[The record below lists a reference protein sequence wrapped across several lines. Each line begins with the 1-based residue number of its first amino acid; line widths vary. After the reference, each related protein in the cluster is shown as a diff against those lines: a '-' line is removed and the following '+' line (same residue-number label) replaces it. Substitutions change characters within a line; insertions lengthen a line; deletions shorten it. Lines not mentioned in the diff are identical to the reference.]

1 METTISGSG
10 SSEKVLLKKVLLI
23 CGILSSLVYVGADIL
38 AATQWKGYS
47 YTDQMISEL
56 MAIEAPTRPLM
67 ISLLTIYDALVIA
80 FGLGV
85 WATNSRK
92 RALRITGVLLV
103 VYAIAGFAGLL
114 FFPMHVRGGA
124 VMTTTDTMHVVVTSV
139 LVLSILLFIGFGS
152 TADGKWFRLYSIATI
167 VIVIVFG
174 AWTGLDGARVAA
186 QLPTPWM
193 GVKER
198 INVYGSM
205 LWVLVLAVVLLRA
218 EKGPT
223 GKH

>member
-1 METTISGSG
+1 MSV
-10 SSEKVLLKKVLLI
+10 KVLLKRVLLI
-23 CGILSSLVYVGADIL
+23 CGILSSLLYVGTDIL
-38 AATQWKGYS
+38 AATQWHGYS
-47 YTDQMISEL
+47 YTDQTISEL

-67 ISLLTIYDALVIA
+67 VPLFVIYSVLVIA

-85 WATNSRK
+85 WETDSRT

-103 VYAIAGFAGLL
+103 VYGVVGFVGLL

-124 VMTTTDTMHVVVTSV
+124 EMTTTDTMHMIVTTA
-139 LVLSILLFIGFGS
+139 LVLSILLFIGFGA
-152 TADGKWFRLYSIATI
+152 TADGKWFRLYSIVTI

-174 AWTGLDGARVAA
+174 AWAGLDGALMAA

-198 INVYGSM
+198 ISVYGSL
-205 LWVLVLAVVLLRA
+205 LWVLVLATILLRA
-218 EKGPT
+218 EKRPT
-223 GKH
+223 GKHSMRELHS